1 MDTHISNITGACQ
14 ELKRQLDI
22 VKIISD
28 DLGPA
33 PKNSGQDHFWC
44 CPFHNEATPSFS
56 AHSTIQVYK
65 CFGCKT
71 GGDVISWVQNYHGMS
86 NPEAV
91 KYLANKYAINISS
104 FERPAT
110 PEEIQTQRYYA
121 IMDEAAE
128 YCNVQLLN
136 NKQVLQWY
144 LNDSGLDLEK
154 IVDYQ
159 VGYNV
164 SNDVII
170 RHLYSKFPNLSQDDV
185 DKLEFGN
192 RLMWNDALVY
202 PVKNA
207 TGRTARFHNKPLA
220 PPADFGGKY
229 AGNSHKH
236 PLFTHKLIFGFSL
249 LRKNLRNNKYSLR
262 IAEGQKAAMAS
273 CGCAI
278 LGSSVHD
285 SQIELLR
292 DHHVH
297 EVRFAFDGDAA
308 GRAASVRLLDQMHLM
323 SDINVLVARVP
334 DDKQPDDI
342 LKTNGKAALDEVF
355 KNAGIPLRFYVDQYR
370 NPSTGEISIEDKFA
384 VVRNIKDYLGSVSGV
399 HLELSA
405 QYLEEQLGI
414 SKEEIKSFASDLKI
428 TRTGLLNRDAEA
440 SVLNEVIIN
449 PKMWSTLRQAIDEP
463 KALTTPGY
471 QYVFGALDSVHKK
484 ARDASGAE
492 SVTVQAL
499 KDELALRFPQFRE
512 LPQIVDSILQGEV
525 KYEFMDALKRIVDL
539 YRRRTGIEQS
549 RIFQAMMQDLGKDS
563 GDAITSFRRQL
574 ISCTDLKKD
583 ATSTPE
589 LLSGVV
595 LHEIEDRMALTGQVI
610 GHDFS
615 CLIDIDGQRIPALT
629 FLTLAM
635 SGLQVGHEFIISANS
650 GVGKS
655 LMALQMAV
663 SLSICPSPADQVPVL
678 WIPLEMNAV
687 ETTMRIISMITGIN
701 NNLVQAG
708 KFNAE
713 QFFRV
718 KKALDKIARSKFY
731 IKKPRTGSI
740 DEIYSI
746 ADEYRFKYGIRGM
759 FTDYLQL
766 MSPGES
772 DRGLAR
778 HEVIGRA
785 SKVLKNQIAE
795 DMAIFSVAI
804 SQQNRKDFKM
814 GETGK
819 IENVS
824 GSYEISQDADD
835 FLILAEK
842 TDEQMQKTAGNR
854 QGFIDKRRGG
864 QSDIRFDL
872 ELDVNQGI
880 TLRYMEK
887 VPPEQMM
894 GLRRGVS
901 L

>member
-1 MDTHISNITGACQ
+1 MDKHLSNLNGANQEIKRRLDVVKVIT
-14 ELKRQLDI
+14 
-22 VKIISD
+22 D
-28 DLGPA
+28 DLGPPA
-33 PKNSGQDHFWC
+33 KQTGQDHFWC

-56 AHSTIQVYK
+56 AHSSLQGYK

-71 GGDVISWVQNYHGMS
+71 GGDVIAWIQNYRSMS

-91 KYLANKYAINISS
+91 QYLAAKYVIDISS
-104 FERPAT
+104 FEQPLS
-110 PEEIQTQRYYA
+110 PEQIQIQRYYS

-136 NKQVLQWY
+136 NKQILQWY
-144 LNDSGLDLEK
+144 LNDCGFDIEK
-154 IVDYQ
+154 IIDYQ
-159 VGYNV
+159 VGYNS
-164 SNDVII
+164 SNDAII
-170 RHLYSKFPNLSQDDV
+170 RHLYTKFPNLTQDDV

-192 RLMWNDALVY
+192 RLLWQDALVY

-207 TGRTARFHNKPLA
+207 SGHTARFHNKPLT

-229 AGNSHKH
+229 VGNSHRH
-236 PLFTHKLIFGFSL
+236 PLFSNKLIFGFSL
-249 LRKNLRNNKYSLR
+249 LKKNIREVKYSLR
-262 IAEGQKAAMAS
+262 ICEGQKAAMAS
-273 CGCAI
+273 GGCAV
-278 LGSSVHD
+278 LGSSLHET
-285 SQIELLR
+285 QIELLR
-292 DHHVH
+292 EHHIK

-323 SDINVLVARVP
+323 SDISVLVARVP

-342 LKTNGKAALDEVF
+342 LKTDGKAALDKIYQE
-355 KNAGIPLRFYVDQYR
+355 AAIPLRFYVDQYR
-370 NPSTGEISIEDKFA
+370 GPTGEISIEDKFA

-405 QYLEEQLGI
+405 QYLEEQLDI

-428 TRTGLLNRDAEA
+428 TRSGLLNRDAETT
-440 SVLNEVIIN
+440 VLNEVILN
-449 PKMWSTLRQAIDEP
+449 PKMWSTLRQVIDDP
-463 KALTTPGY
+463 KAFTVPGY
-471 QYVFGALDSVHKK
+471 QYIFGALDSVHKK

-492 SVTVQAL
+492 SVTIQAL

-512 LPQIVDSILQGEV
+512 LPQIIDSVLQGEV
-525 KYEFMDALKRIVDL
+525 KYEFIDALKKLVDL
-539 YRRRTGIEQS
+539 YHRRVGIEQS
-549 RIFQAMMQDLGKDS
+549 RIFQSMMQDLGKDADKS
-563 GDAITSFRRQL
+563 ITSFRRQL
-574 ISCTDLKKD
+574 ISCVELKQD
-583 ATSTPE
+583 STSTPE
-589 LLSGVV
+589 LLSSVV
-595 LHEIEDRMALTGQVI
+595 LHEIQDRMNLSGHVI

-615 CLIDIDGQRIPALT
+615 RLIDIDGQSIPCLT

-635 SGLQVGHEFIISANS
+635 SGLQSGHEFIISANS

-655 LMALQMAV
+655 LMALQMAI
-663 SLSICPSPADQVPVL
+663 SISICPAPADQVPVL

-687 ETTMRIISMITGIN
+687 ETTMRIVSMLTGIN

-718 KKALDKIARSKFY
+718 KKALDMIARSKFY

-746 ADEYRFKYGIRGM
+746 ADEYRFKYGIMGM

-795 DMAIFSVAI
+795 DMKIFSVAI

-824 GSYEISQDADD
+824 GSYEISQDCDD

-842 TDEQMQKTAGNR
+842 TDEQMQKTPGNR

-880 TLRYMEK
+880 TLRYVER